1 MSCQEALSCIF
12 CTFLLRDMGHT
23 IYTFFGAGFI
33 GASIVLYSE
42 QYGGFVK
49 KPPYGTYT
57 I

>member
-1 MSCQEALSCIF
+1 
-12 CTFLLRDMGHT
+12 MGHT